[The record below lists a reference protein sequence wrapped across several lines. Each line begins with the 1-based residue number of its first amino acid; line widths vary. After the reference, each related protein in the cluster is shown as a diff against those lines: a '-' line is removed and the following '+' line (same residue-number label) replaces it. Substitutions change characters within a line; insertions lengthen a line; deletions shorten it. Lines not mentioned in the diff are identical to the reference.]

1 MLCQLTRCSLSIEC
15 LRRTLRRITE
25 KHSILRTYLQ
35 FDPVSGNLTQCVQPN
50 DVQDCFSFDV
60 TVIDDDNKLKAI
72 FNNEVRNPTYF
83 NLSQGRVFRC
93 HIVCRRSSIIND
105 DAFLLPGDWIIF
117 NFHHAAFDGESE
129 QIFLDD
135 LQEFYTQEQQFQ
147 VNNEKAALQY
157 IDCELL
163 P

>member
-1 MLCQLTRCSLSIEC
+1 
-15 LRRTLRRITE
+15 
-25 KHSILRTYLQ
+25 
-35 FDPVSGNLTQCVQPN
+35 
-50 DVQDCFSFDV
+50 
-60 TVIDDDNKLKAI
+60 
-72 FNNEVRNPTYF
+72 
-83 NLSQGRVFRC
+83 
-93 HIVCRRSSIIND
+93 VCRRSSIIND